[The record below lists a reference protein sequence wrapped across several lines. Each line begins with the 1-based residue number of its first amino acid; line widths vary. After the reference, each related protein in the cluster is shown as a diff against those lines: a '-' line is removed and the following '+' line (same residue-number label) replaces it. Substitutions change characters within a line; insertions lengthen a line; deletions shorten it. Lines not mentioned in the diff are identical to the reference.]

1 MKIYLLQHGKAAS
14 KEEDPKRGLTREG
27 RDETELAARFLAEKG
42 VSVGEIWHSEKTR
55 SMQTAQILAAG
66 LTPRPEVLQ
75 KDGLAPNDN
84 PDDIAY
90 LLRNIRRPVLISGHL
105 PFLSRL
111 AGKLLNRDP
120 EGGCVAF
127 RNSGVLCL
135 ERSDEEN
142 RWDLLWYVIPD
153 IL

>member
-1 MKIYLLQHGKAAS
+1 MKIYLVQHGKAAS
-14 KEEDPKRGLTREG
+14 KEEDPERGLTREG
-27 RDETELAARFLAEKG
+27 RDETERVARFLAERG

-55 SMQTAQILAAG
+55 SVQTAEILAG
-66 LTPRPEVLQ
+66 VLTPRPEVLR

-90 LLRNIRRPVLISGHL
+90 LLRNIRRPVLVSGHL

-111 AGKLLNRDP
+111 AGKLLNGDTESGRI
-120 EGGCVAF
+120 AF